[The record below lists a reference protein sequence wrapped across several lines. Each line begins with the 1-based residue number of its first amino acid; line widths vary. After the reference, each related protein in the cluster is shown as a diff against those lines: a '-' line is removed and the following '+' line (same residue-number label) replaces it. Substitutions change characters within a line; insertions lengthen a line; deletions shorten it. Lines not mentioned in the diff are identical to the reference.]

1 MRVYTYVV
9 TRLDL
14 NLFLFRLFLIKYNV
28 IPFILALYI
37 GFLLLSVYFQLY
49 SYFNELLD
57 KDSFLFIGESSSQGS
72 NPQNINSG
80 GGSSNNPNPGSNP
93 NSNPNSNPGPGPD
106 YGNHPGWLN
115 TVMNRDTDRLANH
128 LEHFRGKYFRATG
141 VLFADYHGSN
151 NPVYNHH
158 ADLSRTVRY
167 VRDIHPEWF
176 YRVGPDTTVVSEG
189 LIRDIRNLHRD
200 VPSNFR

>member
-9 TRLDL
+9 SRLDL
-14 NLFLFRLFLIKYNV
+14 NLFFFRLFLIKYNV

-49 SYFNELLD
+49 SYFNELLLN

-72 NPQNINSG
+72 NPQNISGG

-106 YGNHPGWLN
+106 YGNHPG
-115 TVMNRDTDRLANH
+115 
-128 LEHFRGKYFRATG
+128 
-141 VLFADYHGSN
+141 
-151 NPVYNHH
+151 
-158 ADLSRTVRY
+158 
-167 VRDIHPEWF
+167 
-176 YRVGPDTTVVSEG
+176 
-189 LIRDIRNLHRD
+189 
-200 VPSNFR
+200 